1 MLNAKI
7 LLVAGIVNFAAVL
20 ATSGTTQFLLGATA
34 ACCLLGYLVQS
45 QADYESDWAESQA
58 EFQTMQETPQPFAE
72 GEE

>member
-7 LLVAGIVNFAAVL
+7 LLVAGILNFVAVL
-20 ATSGTTQFLLGATA
+20 ATDGTTQFLLGIVA
-34 ACCLLGYLVQS
+34 ACCLFGYWVQS

-58 EFQTMQETPQPFAE
+58 VFQTMQETPEPFAE